1 MSFSKTNFQTAGGNS
16 KRGQA
21 PQVHTYKTE
30 DAATAIDAANY
41 FADVAKLMSVGDQIH
56 TTIYSDLAAGTVS
69 GFAIH
74 IVVSVDAAT
83 NAVDTANAVLSVT
96 SVTDSD

>member
-1 MSFSKTNFQTAGGNS
+1 MAFNKTNFQTAGGNA
-16 KRGQA
+16 KRGVA
-21 PQVHTYKTE
+21 PQIHTYKTE

-41 FADVAKLMSVGDQIH
+41 FADVAKLMSIGDQIH
-56 TTIYSDLAAGTVS
+56 TTIYSDLAGDVVS

-74 IVVSVDAAT
+74 IVNSVGST
-83 NAVDTANAVLSVT
+83 TVDTVNAVLSVT